1 MGVAFTTIF
10 PLTFISNAFV
20 PIASLPN
27 VLQWVASVNPVSV
40 IVAAVRTL
48 FGNPVTPNPEG
59 RVAARAPR
67 AGRFLYTAVLLVLAI
82 AASTRRYRQRTTG

>member
-1 MGVAFTTIF
+1 M
-10 PLTFISNAFV
+10 

-48 FGNPVTPNPEG
+48 FGNPVTPNPKDVWPLEHP
-59 RVAARAPR
+59 VPAA
-67 AGRFLYTAVLLVLAI
+67 FLYTTVILVLAI
-82 AASTRRYRQRTTG
+82 AASIRRYRQRTTG